1 VQEQNSTVQNVKKA
15 SFSISSDKYSKYWH
29 VFCSLSLVIRFFI
42 LLTIIGVKTALS
54 AQATVALKAQ
64 ASVEPG
70 VIRLGEIAEIK
81 GEKAFVDKI
90 SALEVGKVD
99 VPGRKTRVTESALKN
114 FFIKSVASSQDI
126 DFNGAKFCDVV
137 ARSGLVSSDSLKSLL
152 LKEVRSRMPTNL
164 KEGKDWNFETQKVPN
179 NITAPERGGKIL
191 VSLSPQ
197 FSGIGQ
203 EMATV
208 QVFND
213 KKVIAK
219 YSVPFTVHRFE
230 YIAEMKNSIRKGEI
244 IEEQDF
250 KMVWQETTFQK
261 RKIIKVAGEAIG
273 RTAIRTLKAGE
284 ALVDNALSTPY
295 AVKAGDAVKLFAKF
309 GDAVVQTNA
318 IAQKNAFKGQTISVR
333 NVDTGKDIMAT
344 VSGSG
349 EAWVN

>member
-1 VQEQNSTVQNVKKA
+1 M
-15 SFSISSDKYSKYWH
+15 
-29 VFCSLSLVIRFFI
+29 IRFFI

-81 GEKAFVDKI
+81 GEDALVKRI
-90 SALEVGKVD
+90 SALEVGKVGE
-99 VPGRKTRVTESALKN
+99 PGRKTRVTESALKN

-126 DFNGAKFCDVV
+126 EFNGAKFCDVL
-137 ARSGLVSSDSLKSLL
+137 ARSGLVSSDSLKNLL
-152 LKEVRSRMPTNL
+152 LKEVRSRMSANL
-164 KEGKDWNFETQKVPN
+164 IEGKDWNFEVPKVPN
-179 NITAPERGGKIL
+179 NIATPEQGGKIV

-203 EMATV
+203 EVATV
-208 QVFND
+208 QVFNG

-219 YSVPFTVHRFE
+219 YTVPFIVHRFE
-230 YIAEMKNSIRKGEI
+230 YIAEMKNGLHKGET

-261 RKIIKVAGEAIG
+261 RKVIKVASEAIG

-284 ALVDNALSTPY
+284 PLVDNALSTPY

-309 GDAVVQTNA
+309 GEAVVQTNA

>member
-1 VQEQNSTVQNVKKA
+1 VIC
-15 SFSISSDKYSKYWH
+15 SFKYSY
-29 VFCSLSLVIRFFI
+29 IQII
-42 LLTIIGVKTALS
+42 LFLGVIGVQTAFS

-64 ASVEPG
+64 ALVEPG
-70 VIRLGEIAEIK
+70 AIRLGQIAEIK
-81 GEKAFVDKI
+81 GEEALVKRI
-90 SALEVGKVD
+90 SALEVGKVGE
-99 VPGRKTRVTESALKN
+99 PGRKTRVTENALKN

-126 DFNGAKFCDVV
+126 AFNGAKFCDVV
-137 ARSGLVSSDSLKSLL
+137 ARSGLVSADSLKNLL

-164 KEGKDWNFETQKVPN
+164 KEGKDWNFEAPKVPN
-179 NITAPERGGKIL
+179 NIAAPERGGKIL

-203 EMATV
+203 EVATV

-219 YSVPFTVHRFE
+219 YSIPFIVHRFE
-230 YIAEMKNSIRKGEI
+230 YMAEMRKGIHKGET

-250 KMVWQETTFQK
+250 EMVWQETTFQK
-261 RKIIKVAGEAIG
+261 RKIIKIAKEAIG

-284 ALVDNALSTPY
+284 LLVDNALSTPY
-295 AVKAGDAVKLFAKF
+295 AVKAGDAVRLFAKF

-333 NVDTGKDIMAT
+333 NMDTGKDIMAT
-344 VSGSG
+344 VSGFG

>member
-1 VQEQNSTVQNVKKA
+1 MV
-15 SFSISSDKYSKYWH
+15 
-29 VFCSLSLVIRFFI
+29 
-42 LLTIIGVKTALS
+42 LS

-64 ASVEPG
+64 ALVEPG

-81 GEKAFVDKI
+81 GEEALVKKI
-90 SALEVGKVD
+90 SVLEVGKLGG
-99 VPGRKTRVTESALKN
+99 PGRKTRVTEGAIKN
-114 FFIKSVASSQDI
+114 FFIKSVANSQDI

-137 ARSGLVSSDSLKSLL
+137 ARSGLVSSDSLKNLL
-152 LKEVRSRMPTNL
+152 LKEVRSRMSANL
-164 KEGKDWNFETQKVPN
+164 KEGKDWNFEVPKVPN
-179 NITAPERGGKIL
+179 NIATPERGGKIV

-219 YSVPFTVHRFE
+219 YTFPFVVHRFE
-230 YIAEMKNSIRKGEI
+230 YMAEMRNGIRKGETI
-244 IEEQDF
+244 AAQDF
-250 KMVWQETTFQK
+250 EMVWQETTFQK
-261 RKIIKVAGEAIG
+261 RKVIKRAEEAIG
-273 RTAIRTLKAGE
+273 RTAIRTLRAGE

-295 AVKAGDAVKLFAKF
+295 AVKAGDAVRLFAKF
-309 GDAVVQTNA
+309 GEAVVQTNA

-333 NVDTGKDIMAT
+333 NIDTGKDIMAT

-349 EAWVN
+349 EVWINN

>member
-1 VQEQNSTVQNVKKA
+1 
-15 SFSISSDKYSKYWH
+15 
-29 VFCSLSLVIRFFI
+29 VIRFFAFFAV
-42 LLTIIGVKTALS
+42 IGAKMVLS

-64 ASVEPG
+64 AQVEPG

-81 GEKAFVDKI
+81 GEEALVKRI
-90 SALEVGKVD
+90 SALEVGKVE
-99 VPGRKTRVTESALKN
+99 VPGRKTRVTENALKSV
-114 FFIKSVASSQDI
+114 FIKSVASSQDI

-137 ARSGLVSSDSLKSLL
+137 ARSGLVSADSLKSLL
-152 LKEVRSRMPTNL
+152 HKEVRSRMPTNL

-179 NITAPERGGKIL
+179 NITTPERGGKI
-191 VSLSPQ
+191 VVNLSPQ

-219 YSVPFTVHRFE
+219 YSIPFTVHRFE
-230 YIAEMKNSIRKGEI
+230 YVAEMKNGIHKDET

-261 RKIIKVAGEAIG
+261 RKIIKFAEEAVG

-284 ALVDNALSTPY
+284 LLVDNALSTPY

-309 GDAVVQTNA
+309 GDAVVQINA
-318 IAQKNAFKGQTISVR
+318 IAHKNAFKGQTISVR

-349 EAWVN
+349 EAWINN